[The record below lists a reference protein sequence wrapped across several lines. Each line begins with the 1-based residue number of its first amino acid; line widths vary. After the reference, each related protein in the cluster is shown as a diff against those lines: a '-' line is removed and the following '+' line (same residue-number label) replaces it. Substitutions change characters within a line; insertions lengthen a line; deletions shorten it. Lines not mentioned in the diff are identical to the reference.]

1 MFKCVEIIDRCNEL
15 SIRLL
20 FISLSLLSS
29 RRMGEEQE
37 QILPLGGH
45 GLEDGR
51 GSSLALLSKGS
62 ASPEAVITGIPQRA
76 CRESARGQESW
87 MEHRPLGLPQ
97 EKTNL
102 FCLDQ
107 HARSERLLFIPG
119 TLPDCRV
126 GSSGGNRLIPP
137 NSRDWHNQP
146 SNNLL
151 QRHNHLRV

>member
-1 MFKCVEIIDRCNEL
+1 MSKCVEIIDRCNEL

-20 FISLSLLSS
+20 FISLPLLSS

-62 ASPEAVITGIPQRA
+62 ASPEAVITGITQRRA
-76 CRESARGQESW
+76 CRESARGQGSW
-87 MEHRPLGLPQ
+87 MEPRPLGLPQ

-107 HARSERLLFIPG
+107 HARSECLLFIPG

-126 GSSGGNRLIPP
+126 GSSGGKRLIPQ
-137 NSRDWHNQP
+137 NSRDWHN
-146 SNNLL
+146 
-151 QRHNHLRV
+151 